1 MTQLA
6 EENLA
11 DLTLATGRR
20 DVLFAAHPV
29 PSLLFDRNYLVIAAN
44 TAARSLFRC
53 EASALEG
60 VDMVHFFPELGSSL
74 RATRQVTVMR
84 NVAVHRPDGSNFVAR
99 LQLVAPGEGADAPM
113 LATVEDMTA
122 HEEEI
127 SAANKEFES
136 FTSAAGHDLR
146 GPLRILKGFTEALD
160 DECAALLNDEGKSFL
175 KEILKAADRM
185 EGLIDGLLALSRA
198 SRVEMA
204 CEKLD
209 LTTLVELVTYDLR
222 HGKTAREV
230 ECIVDPDI
238 NGWGDVRLITT
249 ALRILLGNAW
259 KYTGRTER
267 GAIRFHS
274 EVRDGRTWYCV
285 SDNGAGFD
293 MTHASRLFQPFI
305 RLHRQDEF
313 PGHGIGLATV
323 QRIVKRH
330 GGEIEAESAV
340 NQGTTIRFWLPPR
353 PLDR

>member
-11 DLTLATGRR
+11 DLTVPADRR
-20 DVLFAAHPV
+20 NALFVAHPV
-29 PSLLFDRNYLVIAAN
+29 PSLLFDRNYLVVAVNKAAL
-44 TAARSLFRC
+44 TLFRC
-53 EASALEG
+53 EPAALEG
-60 VDMVHFFPELGSSL
+60 YDMVTFFPELGSSL
-74 RATRQVTVMR
+74 RATRQVTAIR
-84 NVAVHRPDGSNFVAR
+84 PVAVRRPDGSNFVAR
-99 LQLVAPGEGADAPM
+99 LQLVAPGEGDAPM
-113 LATVEDMTA
+113 LATVEDMT
-122 HEEEI
+122 EYEQEI
-127 SAANKEFES
+127 SAANQEFVS

-146 GPLRILKGFTEALD
+146 GPLRILKGFTDALD
-160 DECAALLNDEGKSFL
+160 DECGAALSEEGKSFL

-209 LTTLVELVTYDLR
+209 LSTLTELVTYDLR
-222 HGKTAREV
+222 HGKSAREV
-230 ECIVDPDI
+230 DCVVDSGI
-238 NGWGDVRLITT
+238 HAWGDVRLITS

-259 KYTGRTER
+259 KYTSRTDQ
-267 GAIRFHS
+267 GAIRFHT
-274 EVRDGRTWYCV
+274 EMRGGRTWYCV

-293 MTHASRLFQPFI
+293 MAQASRLFQPFI

-313 PGHGIGLATV
+313 PGYGIGLATV
-323 QRIVKRH
+323 QRILKRH

>member
-1 MTQLA
+1 MTHLA
-6 EENLA
+6 EENPA
-11 DLTLATGRR
+11 DLTLPAHRR
-20 DVLFAAHPV
+20 EPLFVAHPV
-29 PSLLFDRNYLVIAAN
+29 PSLLFDRNYLIVAAN
-44 TAARSLFRC
+44 TAARTLFRC

-60 VDMVHFFPELGSSL
+60 FDMVNFFPELGSSL
-74 RATRQVTVMR
+74 RATRQVTAMR
-84 NVAVHRPDGSNFVAR
+84 NVAVRRPDGSNFVAR
-99 LQLVAPGEGADAPM
+99 LQLVAPGEGDAPM
-113 LATVEDMTA
+113 LATIEDMTE
-122 HEEEI
+122 HEQEI

-160 DECAALLNDEGKSFL
+160 DECGAALNDEGKSFL
-175 KEILKAADRM
+175 KEIVKAADRM

-209 LTTLVELVTYDLR
+209 LTTLAELVTYDLR
-222 HGKTAREV
+222 HGKTARELDCV
-230 ECIVDPDI
+230 VDAGI
-238 NGWGDVRLITT
+238 SGWGDVRLITS
-249 ALRILLGNAW
+249 ALRILFGNAW
-259 KYTGRTER
+259 KYTSRTEL
-267 GAIRFHS
+267 GAIRFHT

-313 PGHGIGLATV
+313 PGYGIGLATV

-353 PLDR
+353 PSDR

>member
-1 MTQLA
+1 MTHLA
-6 EENLA
+6 EENLT
-11 DLTLATGRR
+11 DLTLATERR
-20 DVLFAAHPV
+20 DPLFVAHPV
-29 PSLLFDRNYLVIAAN
+29 PSLLFDRNCRVIAAN
-44 TAARSLFRC
+44 TAARKLFRC
-53 EASALEG
+53 DANAIEG
-60 VDMVHFFPELGSSL
+60 FDMVTFFAELGSSL
-74 RATRQVTVMR
+74 RATRQVAEMR
-84 NVAVHRPDGSNFVAR
+84 GVAVHRPDGSNFVAR
-99 LQLVAPGEGADAPM
+99 LQIVASGEGDAPM
-113 LATVEDMTA
+113 LATVEDMTE
-122 HEEEI
+122 HEQEI

-146 GPLRILKGFTEALD
+146 GPLRILKGFTEALE
-160 DECAALLNDEGKSFL
+160 DECGEVLNEEGKSFL

-185 EGLIDGLLALSRA
+185 EGLVDGLLALSRA

-209 LTTLVELVTYDLR
+209 LTTLVELVAYDLR
-222 HGKTAREV
+222 HGKTAREI

-238 NGWGDVRLITT
+238 SGWGDVRLITS

-259 KYTGRTER
+259 KYTSRTEQ
-267 GAIRFHS
+267 GTIRFHTD
-274 EVRDGRTWYCV
+274 ERDGRVWYCV

-293 MTHASRLFQPFI
+293 MSHASRLFQPFI

-323 QRIVKRH
+323 QRVVKRH